1 MDEENLQ
8 NIPAL
13 PPHKYPLWVKL
24 FAGAIVLATLYSLVL
39 LPEYLVAAK
48 KMHAAKEAYAMRDY
62 SEAISL
68 YGYVLETVPSSKAAR
83 IGAAEAIFANGDVS
97 DDEIGLGLLSDITL
111 GESEWSRITQVM
123 PAEYQQYFGD
133 VKY

>member
-1 MDEENLQ
+1 MDQEDLQ

-13 PPHKYPLWVKL
+13 TPHKYPLWVKL
-24 FAGAIVLATLYSLVL
+24 FAGAIVVATIYSLIL

-48 KMHAAKEAYAMRDY
+48 KMRAAENAYVVRDY

-68 YGYVLETVPSSKAAR
+68 YGYVLETVPSSKTAR

-111 GESEWSRITQVM
+111 GESEWSRIIKVM
-123 PAEYQQYFGD
+123 PVEYQQYFQD
-133 VKY
+133 VEY